1 MEAILKQSFE
11 YITCRADGIRNQAA
25 DMKNNRLLERKDRSI
40 VTEDVIEQQSRWY
53 KLDNAAKIY
62 PAILN
67 PKDSCV
73 YRVAVNLMQ
82 EVDPS
87 VLQQAVTDCRRRF
100 PSLYVKLKRGIFW
113 NYYEHNEKT
122 PVVRPESPIINQ
134 HICPYINNGYLFS
147 LFYYKKRISLEVFHG
162 LCDGYSAL
170 EFLKALVF
178 RYFVLL
184 GYPNNS
190 EDAVMT
196 VDQQPRS
203 LEFEDSFLKHYKPVK
218 AKLAEFPPAYR
229 IQGTRFECGIGVIN
243 GRMPMQQLLALAKK
257 SGASITQYLTALLTY
272 CIWQTGDMAQSEGNA
287 INICIPVNM
296 RKNYNSQTLR
306 NFTLYFYVS
315 TDCTARDKSFEE
327 ILEHVKTTFKEE
339 LNMDKLQQRLNA
351 NVAIEKNIALRIS
364 PLFLKN
370 LAIKIACVILGDKLN
385 TCALSNVGQIVLP
398 SWMKEVVKSFDCN
411 TGVGNVATHSVAMNT
426 YNDLTTISFTRSVVE
441 TDIERLFFSFMSERG
456 VEIEIQSNQWETV
469 V

>member
-1 MEAILKQSFE
+1 M
-11 YITCRADGIRNQAA
+11 
-25 DMKNNRLLERKDRSI
+25 
-40 VTEDVIEQQSRWY
+40 EDVIEQQSRWY

-73 YRVAVNLMQ
+73 YRVAVNLVQ
-82 EVDPS
+82 DVIPA
-87 VLQQAVTDCRRRF
+87 VLQKAVADCKPRF
-100 PSLYVKLKRGIFW
+100 PSLYVKLKRGMFW

-134 HICPYINNGYLFS
+134 HICPYINDGYLFS
-147 LFYYKKRISLEVFHG
+147 LFYYQKRISLEVFHG
-162 LCDGYSAL
+162 LCDGYAAL

-184 GYPNNS
+184 GYPDES
-190 EDAVMT
+190 EGTVLT
-196 VDQQPRS
+196 VDQSPRS

-218 AKLAEFPPAYR
+218 QSFPPMPTAYR
-229 IQGTRFECGIGVIN
+229 IQGTRFGCGIGVIN
-243 GRMPMQQLLALAKK
+243 GRMPMKQLLELSKQ
-257 SGASITQYLTALLTY
+257 SSASITQYLTALLTY
-272 CIWQTGDMAQSEGNA
+272 CIWQTGDMAQNDGNA

-296 RKNYNSQTLR
+296 RRNYDSQTLR

-315 TDCTARDKSFEE
+315 TECGSRDKSFEE
-327 ILEHVKTTFKEE
+327 ILEHVKATFKEE

-351 NVAIEKNIALRIS
+351 NVAIEKNLALRIS

-398 SWMKEVVKSFDCN
+398 SWMTRVVKSFDCN
-411 TGVGNVATHSVAMNT
+411 TGVGNVATHSVALNT
-426 YNDLTTISFTRSVVE
+426 YNETTTISFTRSVYE
-441 TDIERLFFSFMSERG
+441 TDIERLFFSYMADRG
-456 VEIEIQSNQWETV
+456 VDIEIQSNQWETIV
-469 V
+469 